1 MSQHPN
7 VIGIKQVYTW
17 TNDLTHKFA
26 AAIVMELAD
35 KGLYEDSIQR
45 RKAQMI
51 YSDDE
56 VLNYLT
62 QTIDGLSFLKD
73 RNGIYHRDIKTE
85 NLLLKNG

>member
-1 MSQHPN
+1 
-7 VIGIKQVYTW
+7 
-17 TNDLTHKFA
+17 
-26 AAIVMELAD
+26 
-35 KGLYEDSIQR
+35 
-45 RKAQMI
+45 MI